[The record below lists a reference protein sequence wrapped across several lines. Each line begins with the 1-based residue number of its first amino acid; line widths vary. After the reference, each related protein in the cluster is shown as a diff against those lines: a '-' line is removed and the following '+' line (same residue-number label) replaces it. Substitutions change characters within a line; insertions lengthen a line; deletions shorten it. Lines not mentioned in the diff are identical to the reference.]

1 MTDSAFEG
9 QTNPTLPCKRPP
21 LACYNIRSYID
32 LMVLELK
39 LRKIGNSVGIV
50 LPKEAL
56 AHLKAGEGD
65 TVLLTE
71 GNDGSLR
78 INTDKPEVSHQMQIA
93 QELMQRYRNT
103 LRELAK

>member
-1 MTDSAFEG
+1 
-9 QTNPTLPCKRPP
+9 
-21 LACYNIRSYID
+21 
-32 LMVLELK
+32 MVLELK

-65 TVLLTE
+65 TVCLTE
-71 GNDGSLR
+71 ASEGAVRMTAN
-78 INTDKPEVSHQMQIA
+78 PEVARQMDVVKDV
-93 QELMQRYRNT
+93 MRRYRNT